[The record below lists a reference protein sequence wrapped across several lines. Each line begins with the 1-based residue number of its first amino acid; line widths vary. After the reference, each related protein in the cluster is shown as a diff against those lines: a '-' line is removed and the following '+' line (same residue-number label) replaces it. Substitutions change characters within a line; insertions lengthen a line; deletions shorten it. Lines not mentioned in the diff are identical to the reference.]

1 MGLMLV
7 VVLVSFGISHFVVS
21 RINRI
26 ASIAQNIVETGD
38 LSQRLAIDSRWDDL
52 SNLSLVLNGF
62 LTKIE
67 ELMNGVREIS
77 NNIAHDLRTPL
88 SGLRSDIE
96 ALKHRPVND
105 ELIDTVLADVDHIL
119 AIFHALLRIAN
130 IEKGARSQ
138 HMREVDLRKIIQD
151 VAELYEPVAEESE
164 IAFNVTT
171 GANLTIKGDGDLL
184 FQLFANLID
193 NAIKFSPPNTTI
205 SLKVN
210 RDGNQIIASVE
221 DQGPG
226 IADEEKEN
234 VFKHFYRSDASR
246 STPGNGLGLSL
257 VRAVATQHQ
266 ARIDLDNARPGL
278 RVSVVFQPY
287 Q

>member
-1 MGLMLV
+1 M
-7 VVLVSFGISHFVVS
+7 
-21 RINRI
+21 
-26 ASIAQNIVETGD
+26 
-38 LSQRLAIDSRWDDL
+38 
-52 SNLSLVLNGF
+52 
-62 LTKIE
+62 
-67 ELMNGVREIS
+67 
-77 NNIAHDLRTPL
+77 
-88 SGLRSDIE
+88 
-96 ALKHRPVND
+96 
-105 ELIDTVLADVDHIL
+105 
-119 AIFHALLRIAN
+119 
-130 IEKGARSQ
+130 
-138 HMREVDLRKIIQD
+138 
-151 VAELYEPVAEESE
+151 
-164 IAFNVTT
+164 
-171 GANLTIKGDGDLL
+171 
-184 FQLFANLID
+184 FANLID